1 MSHLD
6 TRVAHDRLGL
16 RYPSLGVV
24 FIQTFSLNH
33 LLEFV
38 HDYESA
44 GEDDDNY
51 DKESDRY
58 ISKAEVLGRAR
69 AYVNRDIENQIF
81 VLPDEN
87 GPSYASRKTD
97 RVVSRYSLRGFDFGM
112 DINPP
117 EGESL
122 EEVSLSGHVNVE
134 MSLFFDNTVSITYRF
149 LFNGNVCRMSKP
161 LATDHIIIFLST
173 WLGAEFWS
181 DDQEGDGQKTDINY
195 EAGLRYRNLPYG
207 KDGSVIEPSPD
218 ESWTEIKGKGYVF
231 EEIAE
236 CYKNYIYRH
245 CTRFRKDAPLKD
257 VNRYRHRKMK
267 NDLRVM
273 NDHHY
278 AMVDVWEDISH
289 PLPAG
294 LDLFATGRKDSLTE
308 EEIVTHI
315 RDYHRSELIGLLS
328 LYPEEWPYRD
338 DDAFDE
344 VCGENIAID
353 TDDLVLAGTN
363 MCLVV
368 GTYGR
373 RGKDTDGVD
382 WEKHLLERKRYHVS
396 WPEYLMILQLV
407 LAKKYILEIVRDELV
422 SSTLAAQENSSQE
435 LIGENAALSLRLTRL
450 MLQLD
455 VIKYSKFTS
464 HKVMFERTSR
474 RFSLK
479 EDEESLRNLM
489 DAVDSSLHNIS
500 DYKSMKSEFLLN
512 VILGIVSVAS
522 TFELLFQ
529 DSEMPFLTHFG
540 FESSRLAAVLV
551 AAIASIT
558 VFALLLVIVK
568 YAKAIIER
576 IKSYF

>member
-1 MSHLD
+1 
-6 TRVAHDRLGL
+6 
-16 RYPSLGVV
+16 
-24 FIQTFSLNH
+24 
-33 LLEFV
+33 
-38 HDYESA
+38 
-44 GEDDDNY
+44 
-51 DKESDRY
+51 
-58 ISKAEVLGRAR
+58 
-69 AYVNRDIENQIF
+69 
-81 VLPDEN
+81 
-87 GPSYASRKTD
+87 
-97 RVVSRYSLRGFDFGM
+97 
-112 DINPP
+112 
-117 EGESL
+117 
-122 EEVSLSGHVNVE
+122 
-134 MSLFFDNTVSITYRF
+134 
-149 LFNGNVCRMSKP
+149 
-161 LATDHIIIFLST
+161 
-173 WLGAEFWS
+173 
-181 DDQEGDGQKTDINY
+181 
-195 EAGLRYRNLPYG
+195 
-207 KDGSVIEPSPD
+207 
-218 ESWTEIKGKGYVF
+218 
-231 EEIAE
+231 
-236 CYKNYIYRH
+236 
-245 CTRFRKDAPLKD
+245 
-257 VNRYRHRKMK
+257 MK

-289 PLPAG
+289 PLPEG